1 MRNGA
6 SRGHHPRGRRR
17 RAAVCASVGT
27 VLFAALAVPVTVAA
41 ATPAAAS
48 LGSTTPAAASL
59 GGASTGNAT
68 PAAAQVPVQV
78 WTTTT
83 NSSDALA
90 LQLAREPNLT
100 FGSETSQTPQI
111 TVNPNTTYQ
120 TIQGFGGA
128 MTDSAAYLIDQSPER
143 SQIMNDLFGS
153 SGAGFSF
160 VRFPMGSSDEA
171 VTNYSYDDMPAGQTD
186 PNLTHFSVAHDT
198 SYIIPVLQQAMSLNP
213 AVKIDATPWSAPA
226 WMKNGDTFTGD
237 CTGTEDYLNPAYYS
251 AYASYYAKFVSAYSG
266 HGIPIYMVSMQNE
279 PENCSAGYATMN
291 FDATGPNPNEASFA
305 TYLRSALNAAGH
317 SGVQILG
324 YDHNWYESDGDATTY
339 PQSLMAA
346 NGADVN
352 AIGYHCYSIPSGVS
366 DPYDVQTTFHNAYP
380 NTPIYFTECTGGA
393 WATNQA
399 ANLDWE
405 ALNNII
411 GPMNNWAVAS
421 DYWGMALNPSS
432 GPNVASSSGGC
443 TNCRGMV
450 TVDNSNGTF
459 TLNEDYYIW
468 AQFSKFV
475 QPGAVRIASPNLESS
490 DLPNIAFKNPN
501 GTIALVVLN
510 DNASSSQSFQVDSNG
525 QGFSYTLP
533 ASSIATF
540 TWSPSGSTTVPASVA
555 PLGAACGAAVS
566 GTALSRSGWSASTNT
581 AASGSDV
588 AANAIDG
595 NLSTRFS
602 SDAPQ
607 ADGMYWE
614 ANMGSRQTFD
624 ELRMQVPNSSGDY
637 ARSFDLEVS
646 DNGSSWTTVASCTG
660 TGDPETVSFP
670 AQTAQYIRVVN
681 TMLADGLTT
690 STGSWW
696 SIDELNLYT

>member
-1 MRNGA
+1 MKNGA
-6 SRGHHPRGRRR
+6 SRER
-17 RAAVCASVGT
+17 RARSRPRRIAVSAV
-27 VLFAALAVPVTVAA
+27 VLAALATPAATVVA
-41 ATPAAAS
+41 ATPAS
-48 LGSTTPAAASL
+48 
-59 GGASTGNAT
+59 
-68 PAAAQVPVQV
+68 AQTPVQV

-83 NSSDALA
+83 NSAGNLA
-90 LQLAREPNLT
+90 LQLAQEPNVT

-128 MTDSAAYLIDQSPER
+128 MTDSSAYLIDHSPER
-143 SQIMNDLFGS
+143 TQIMNDLFS
-153 SGAGFSF
+153 PSGANFDF
-160 VRFPMGSSDEA
+160 VRFPMGASDLS
-171 VTNYSYDDMPAGQTD
+171 VSNYSYDDMPAGQTD

-198 SYIIPVLQQAMSLNP
+198 SYIIPVLQQAFSLNP
-213 AVKIDATPWSAPA
+213 NVKIDATPWSAPA

-237 CTGTEDYLNPAYYS
+237 CSGTSDYLNPSYYS
-251 AYASYYAKFVSAYSG
+251 AYANYYAKFVSAYAG
-266 HGIPIYMVSMQNE
+266 TYGIPIYMVSMQNE
-279 PENCSAGYATMN
+279 PENCSSGYATMN
-291 FDATGPNPNEASFA
+291 FDATGPNPNEAAFA
-305 TYLRSALNAAGH
+305 TYLRSALNTAGY
-317 SGVQILG
+317 SGTKILG
-324 YDHNWYESDGDATTY
+324 YDHNWYESNGNPTTY

-346 NGADVN
+346 NGANVSG
-352 AIGYHCYSIPSGVS
+352 IGYHCYSIPSGVT

-393 WATNQA
+393 WADGQA

-411 GPMNNWAVAS
+411 GPMNNWAVSS

-443 TNCRGMV
+443 TNCRGMI

-468 AQFSKFV
+468 AQFAKFV

-501 GTIALVVLN
+501 GSITLVVLN
-510 DNASSSQSFQVDSNG
+510 DNTSSSQKFQVVSNG
-525 QGFSYTLP
+525 QGFNYTLP
-533 ASSIATF
+533 ASSLVTF
-540 TWSPSGSTTVPASVA
+540 TWSPSGSTVSSATVA
-555 PLGAACGAAVS
+555 PLGASCGAPVS
-566 GTALSRSGWSASTNT
+566 GTALSRSGWSVSTNT

-588 AANAIDG
+588 ATNAIDG

-607 ADGMYWE
+607 ADGAYWQ
-614 ANMGSRQTFD
+614 ANMGSARTFD
-624 ELRMQVPNSSGDY
+624 ELQLQVPDSAGDY
-637 ARSFDLEVS
+637 ARSYDLEVS
-646 DNGSSWTTVASCTG
+646 NNGSSWTTVASCTG

-681 TMLADGLTT
+681 TMLNDGLTT

-696 SIDELNLYT
+696 SIGELNLYS

>member
-1 MRNGA
+1 MQGETMKE
-6 SRGHHPRGRRR
+6 RRR
-17 RAAVCASVGT
+17 TGRWRRTGVCAVVLAAVI
-27 VLFAALAVPVTVAA
+27 
-41 ATPAAAS
+41 TPATLAAS
-48 LGSTTPAAASL
+48 SAS
-59 GGASTGNAT
+59 
-68 PAAAQVPVQV
+68 AQTAVQV

-83 NSSDALA
+83 NGSGNLA
-90 LQLAREPNLT
+90 LQLAQEPNVT

-128 MTDSAAYLIDQSPER
+128 MTDSSADLIDHSPER
-143 SQIMNDLFGS
+143 SQIMNDLFS
-153 SGAGFSF
+153 PSGANFDF
-160 VRFPMGSSDEA
+160 VRFPMGASDLS
-171 VTNYSYDDMPAGQTD
+171 VSNYSYDDMPAGQTD
-186 PNLTHFSVAHDT
+186 PTLAHFSVSHDT
-198 SYIIPVLQQAMSLNP
+198 SYIIPVLQQAFSLNP
-213 AVKIDATPWSAPA
+213 NVKIDATPWSAPA
-226 WMKNGDTFTGD
+226 WMKNGDTFIGD
-237 CTGTEDYLNPAYYS
+237 CSGTEDYLNPSYYS
-251 AYASYYAKFVSAYSG
+251 AYANYYAKFVSAYASYD
-266 HGIPIYMVSMQNE
+266 IPIYMVSMQNE
-279 PENCSAGYATMN
+279 PENCSSGYATMN
-291 FDATGPNPNEASFA
+291 FDATGPNPNEATFA
-305 TYLRSALNAAGH
+305 TYLRSALNSAGY
-317 SGVQILG
+317 SGTKILG
-324 YDHNWYESDGDATTY
+324 YDHNWYESDGAPTTY

-346 NGADVN
+346 NGADVSG
-352 AIGYHCYSIPSGVS
+352 IGYHCYSIPSGVS

-393 WATNQA
+393 WADGQA
-399 ANLDWE
+399 SNLDWE

-411 GPMNNWAVAS
+411 GPMNNWAVSS

-432 GPNVASSSGGC
+432 GPNVANSNGGC

-501 GTIALVVLN
+501 GTITLVVLN
-510 DNASSSQSFQVDSNG
+510 DNTSSAQKFQVVSNG
-525 QGFSYTLP
+525 QGFNYTLP
-533 ASSIATF
+533 ASSIVTF
-540 TWSPSGSTTVPASVA
+540 TWSPSGSLAAPATVA
-555 PLGAACGAAVS
+555 PLGAYCGAPVS

-588 AANAIDG
+588 ASNAIDG

-607 ADGMYWE
+607 ADGAYWE
-614 ANMGSRQTFD
+614 ANMGSPRTFD
-624 ELRMQVPNSSGDY
+624 ELQMQVPNSSGDY
-637 ARSFDLEVS
+637 ARSYDLEVS
-646 DNGSSWTTVASCTG
+646 NNGSSWTTVASCTG
-660 TGDPETVSFP
+660 SGDPETVSFP

-681 TMLADGLTT
+681 TMLNDGLTT

-696 SIDELNLYT
+696 SVDELNLYT

>member
-1 MRNGA
+1 MQGETMK
-6 SRGHHPRGRRR
+6 GRHVTSGMR
-17 RAAVCASVGT
+17 RAGVCAA
-27 VLFAALAVPVTVAA
+27 LLAATIVPVTVAT
-41 ATPAAAS
+41 ATPAS
-48 LGSTTPAAASL
+48 
-59 GGASTGNAT
+59 
-68 PAAAQVPVQV
+68 AQTPVQV

-83 NSSDALA
+83 NSSDSLA
-90 LQLAREPNLT
+90 LQLAQEPNVT
-100 FGSETSQTPQI
+100 FGSQNSQTPQI

-128 MTDSAAYLIDQSPER
+128 MTDSTAYLIDHSPER
-143 SQIMNDLFGS
+143 TQIMNDLFSS
-153 SGAGFSF
+153 SGAGFDF
-160 VRFPMGSSDEA
+160 VRFPMGASDEA

-186 PNLTHFSVAHDT
+186 PSLTHFSVSHDT
-198 SYIIPVLQQAMSLNP
+198 SYIIPVLQQALSLNP
-213 AVKIDATPWSAPA
+213 NVKIDATPWSAPA

-237 CTGTEDYLNPAYYS
+237 CSGTLNYLNPTYYA
-251 AYASYYAKFVSAYSG
+251 AYANYYAKFVSAYSG
-266 HGIPIYMVSMQNE
+266 TYGIPIYMVSMQNE
-279 PENCSAGYATMN
+279 PENCSSGYATMN
-291 FDATGPNPNEASFA
+291 FDATGSNPNEAAFA
-305 TYLRSALNAAGH
+305 TYLRSALNSAGH
-317 SGVQILG
+317 SGTKILG
-324 YDHNWYESDGDATTY
+324 YDHNWYESNGNPTTY

-346 NGADVN
+346 NGADVSG
-352 AIGYHCYSIPSGVS
+352 IGYHCYSIPSGVN

-393 WATNQA
+393 WAANQA
-399 ANLDWE
+399 SNLDWE

-411 GPMNNWAVAS
+411 GPMNNWAVSS

-432 GPNVASSSGGC
+432 GPNVANANGGC

-501 GTIALVVLN
+501 GNIALVVLN
-510 DNASSSQSFQVDSNG
+510 DNASSSKTFQVDWNG
-525 QGFSYTLP
+525 QGFNYTLP
-533 ASSIATF
+533 ASSIVTF
-540 TWSPSGSTTVPASVA
+540 TWSPSGSAATPATVA
-555 PLGAACGAAVS
+555 PLGASCGAPVS

-607 ADGMYWE
+607 ADGAYWE
-614 ANMGSRQTFD
+614 ANLGSPRTFD

-637 ARSFDLEVS
+637 ARSYDLEVS
-646 DNGSSWTTVASCTG
+646 SNGSSWTTVASCTG

-670 AQTAQYIRVVN
+670 AQTAQYVRVVN
-681 TMLADGLTT
+681 TMLTDGLTT

-696 SIDELNLYT
+696 SIDELNLYGS